1 MPYSDNHSGA
11 AQDRAM
17 GTGTGPGGI
26 RGQAEKARFAKFM
39 NAQAA
44 AAQAR
49 IDAKAKHGGGI
60 GTTIIGGSAR
70 ATITR
75 ERIGTFLQIA
85 HHGSLGTETV
95 LIPPDMVAGVIDA
108 LRSVGNTTTGS

>member
-11 AQDRAM
+11 DQDRAM

-26 RGQAEKARFAKFM
+26 RGHAEKARFAKFM

-60 GTTIIGGSAR
+60 GTTIRGANAR
-70 ATITR
+70 MTITR
-75 ERIGTFLQIA
+75 LNVGTFLQIT
-85 HHGSLGTETV
+85 HDGETKPETV
-95 LIPPDMVAGVIDA
+95 LIPADLIACAADV
-108 LRSVGNTTTGS
+108 LRTVGGGQ

>member
-11 AQDRAM
+11 DQDRAM
-17 GTGTGPGGI
+17 GPGTGPGGI
-26 RGQAEKARFAKFM
+26 RGHAEEARFAKFM

-49 IDAKAKHGGGI
+49 IDAKAKHIASDGI
-60 GTTIIGGSAR
+60 TIIGGSGR

-75 ERIGTFLQIA
+75 ERIGVFLQIA
-85 HHGSLGTETV
+85 HQGSLSTETV

-108 LRSVGNTTTGS
+108 LRSVGE